1 MTGDRPAASIGLRG
15 ERIAQAHLESRGYRF
30 VAANWYCQ
38 AGELDLVMID
48 GDELVFVEVKT
59 RRGERSGR
67 AEEAVSS
74 TKAVKLLKSAEW
86 FVAQHP
92 EFQQPIWRCDLVAVT
107 FADQRDPQVIH
118 YVNAIVSG

>member
-1 MTGDRPAASIGLRG
+1 
-15 ERIAQAHLESRGYRF
+15 
-30 VAANWYCQ
+30 
-38 AGELDLVMID
+38 MID

-92 EFQQPIWRCDLVAVT
+92 EFQLRIWRCDLVAVT